1 MADSGAIA
9 TDADLRG
16 VARTMLGDPRARAA
30 VGHFYRWWLDLDR
43 LAFVLK
49 DSALYPQYTAAVA
62 DAMAAETEAF
72 GVGVTLDEDARFGTL
87 LLASHSYLNQALAPL
102 YGVSGITGSS
112 LRRVDLDPTWRAG
125 IFTQLSQ
132 QALTG
137 NQVNTSPTHRGMMI
151 RQKLLCEE
159 LAPPPPGVV
168 TLLEPSGSGPKTV
181 RQRITEETAAA
192 ASCGTC
198 HSLMDPVGFAYEVF
212 DTIGRVRLTDSG
224 LPIDATGKLITTRG
238 PVPTFDGPVEL
249 AQVLATLPEA
259 QHCMGKQW
267 LTYALGQPVDT
278 AAEQASADYVY
289 AHFVTNKLDLR
300 SLIAAVVTSP
310 AFLAPTGGTPC
321 TPGLD
326 QTCNDSPIVSAIYG
340 TCTATGKC
348 VCDSSSFRQLNPAT
362 GRCQ

>member
-1 MADSGAIA
+1 
-9 TDADLRG
+9 
-16 VARTMLGDPRARAA
+16 
-30 VGHFYRWWLDLDR
+30 
-43 LAFVLK
+43 
-49 DSALYPQYTAAVA
+49 
-62 DAMAAETEAF
+62 
-72 GVGVTLDEDARFGTL
+72 
-87 LLASHSYLNQALAPL
+87 
-102 YGVSGITGSS
+102 
-112 LRRVDLDPTWRAG
+112 
-125 IFTQLSQ
+125 
-132 QALTG
+132 
-137 NQVNTSPTHRGMMI
+137 MMI
-151 RQKLLCEE
+151 RQKMLCEE
-159 LAPPPPGVV
+159 IQPPPPNVV
-168 TLLEPSGSGPKTV
+168 TNLPSSTGPKTI
-181 RQRITEETAAA
+181 RQRITEETATATV
-192 ASCGTC
+192 CGTC

-212 DTIGRVRLTDSG
+212 DTIGRARLTDSG

-278 AAEQASADYVY
+278 AAEEASADYIY

-310 AFLAPTGGTPC
+310 AFLAPAGGTPC

-326 QTCNDSPIVSAIYG
+326 QTCNDSPTVSAIYG